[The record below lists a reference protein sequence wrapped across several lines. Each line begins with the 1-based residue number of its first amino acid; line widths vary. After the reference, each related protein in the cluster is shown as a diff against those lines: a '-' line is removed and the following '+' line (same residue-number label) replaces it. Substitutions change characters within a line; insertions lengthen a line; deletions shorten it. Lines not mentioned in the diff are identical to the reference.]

1 MSDEEPCKIKVNVAT
16 SYIKDQSKPEKDY
29 YVFSYTITIS
39 NEGPVAARLLARHWI
54 ITDANNRTQEV
65 QGDGV
70 VGEQPRLKPGENFQ
84 YTSGTMLETPVG
96 TMHGTYHMVLDNG
109 QRFDAEI
116 PKFTLS
122 MPRTLH

>member
-1 MSDEEPCKIKVNVAT
+1 MSDEETCKIKVDVVT

-39 NEGPVAARLLARHWI
+39 NEGPVAARLLARHWV

-70 VGEQPRLKPGENFQ
+70 VGEQPRLQPGENFQ

-96 TMHGTYHMVLDNG
+96 TMHGTYHMVLDSG
-109 QRFDAEI
+109 LRFDAEI

>member
-1 MSDEEPCKIKVNVAT
+1 MSDEEICKIKIDVAT

-29 YVFSYTITIS
+29 YVFSYTITTS

-70 VGEQPRLKPGENFQ
+70 VGEQPRLSPGENFQ

-96 TMHGTYHMVLDNG
+96 TMHGTYHMVLDG
-109 QRFDAEI
+109 GRRFDAEI

>member
-1 MSDEEPCKIKVNVAT
+1 MSDEEICKIKIDVAT

-39 NEGPVAARLLARHWI
+39 NEGPVAARLLGRHWI

-70 VGEQPRLKPGENFQ
+70 IGEQPRLSPGENFQ

-96 TMHGTYHMVLDNG
+96 TMHGTYHMVLDSG
-109 QRFDAEI
+109 RRFEAEI